1 MRNVR
6 KLEELNL
13 VDDFLANSLTS
24 HAVYGEPAARCILEC
39 ILGRKIG
46 KLKVTP
52 QRAVPGEDTDKHG
65 IRMDVY
71 LDEEDG
77 ELFDLEPDNN
87 DGKEGIAALPKRV
100 RFYHAKLDAGCL
112 KTGVEYAE
120 LRNVIVIFITTYD
133 PFGLDRMVYTVKSGC
148 IEVPELPYEDGARTI
163 FLYTK
168 GTEGNP
174 PEELRELLYYME
186 HTSKENA
193 RTERLQRLHEM
204 VTAVKRDGKVGLAYM
219 KSYEIEQRRWKQ
231 GREEGIE
238 EGRKEG
244 RKEGREQGLAEGKA
258 VGLAEGRT
266 QGMLQAKISDILDL
280 LDDLGDVPST
290 LRETITAQTEEE
302 TLRLWHKLAARSK
315 SIEEFAGEVMREV

>member
-1 MRNVR
+1 MRNLR

-87 DGKEGIAALPKRV
+87 EGEKDVGALPKRV

-120 LRNVIVIFITTYD
+120 LRN
-133 PFGLDRMVYTVKSGC
+133 
-148 IEVPELPYEDGARTI
+148 
-163 FLYTK
+163 
-168 GTEGNP
+168 
-174 PEELRELLYYME
+174 
-186 HTSKENA
+186 
-193 RTERLQRLHEM
+193 
-204 VTAVKRDGKVGLAYM
+204 
-219 KSYEIEQRRWKQ
+219 
-231 GREEGIE
+231 
-238 EGRKEG
+238 
-244 RKEGREQGLAEGKA
+244 
-258 VGLAEGRT
+258 
-266 QGMLQAKISDILDL
+266 
-280 LDDLGDVPST
+280 
-290 LRETITAQTEEE
+290 
-302 TLRLWHKLAARSK
+302 
-315 SIEEFAGEVMREV
+315 